1 MAFPFKKILAPV
13 DFDETSLN
21 ALELAGK
28 LAQQNDGTV
37 FVLHVVPV
45 DMDVSG
51 MPQYVDLIKRQE
63 NLDSEKLTTIARQHL
78 ASVKWEI
85 VDEMGRPADVIAQTP
100 TRLGVDLIV
109 VVTHGRRGLARLVEG
124 SIAEEVLR
132 KAPCPVLA
140 VRRS

>member
-1 MAFPFKKILAPV
+1 MAFPFKKILVPV
-13 DFDETSLN
+13 DFDESSLN
-21 ALELAGK
+21 ALEIAAK
-28 LAQQNDGTV
+28 LAQQSDGTV
-37 FVLHVVPV
+37 CVLHVVPV

-63 NLDSEKLTTIARQHL
+63 GLDSERLTAIAKQQL
-78 ASVKWEI
+78 AAVKWEI
-85 VDEMGRPADVIAQTP
+85 IDEMGRPADVVARTA
-100 TRLGVDLIV
+100 TKLGADLIV
-109 VVTHGRRGLARLVEG
+109 MVTHGRRGLARLIEG